1 MIRRL
6 QLFALPICAT
16 SLALGVFLWN
26 YCRVYVPEGHMA
38 IVTSKTGKALPPGA
52 ILAEEGEKG
61 VQRVPLAEGR
71 HFLNPIN
78 NEWRIVKAQ
87 SVKVGQVA
95 VVT

>member
-16 SLALGVFLWN
+16 SLALGVVSLWN

-52 ILAEEGEKG
+52 ILAEEGENG
-61 VQRVPLAEGR
+61 VQRVPLA
-71 HFLNPIN
+71 
-78 NEWRIVKAQ
+78 
-87 SVKVGQVA
+87 
-95 VVT
+95 